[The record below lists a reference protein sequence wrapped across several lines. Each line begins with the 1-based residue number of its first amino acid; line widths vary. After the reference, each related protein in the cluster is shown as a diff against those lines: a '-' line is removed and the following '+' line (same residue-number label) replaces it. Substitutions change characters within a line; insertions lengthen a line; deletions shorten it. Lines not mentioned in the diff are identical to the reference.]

1 MTTFD
6 KRSAGTTYYDRDSQ
20 PDRVSHHERDSH
32 HERHAGLPTAASV
45 MCMWTVASY
54 DYALQVLKAQ
64 QQFFHSM
71 VAAAAP
77 MLDVA
82 RDLASP
88 DVEEGRSANR
98 RPDARSDQRHDDS
111 HRSRKNE
118 RYNNDDDTAEYSNR
132 FVAHNRSDG
141 STSDTDRAERVST
154 QAEES
159 ATTRGC
165 GAASTSE
172 RKLP

>member
-32 HERHAGLPTAASV
+32 QQHAGLPTAASV

-98 RPDARSDQRHDDS
+98 RLDARSDQRHDDS

-118 RYNNDDDTAEYSNR
+118 RYNNDDTVEYSNC
-132 FVAHNRSDG
+132 FVADNRSD
-141 STSDTDRAERVST
+141 SNTSDTDRAERVST

-159 ATTRGC
+159 AMTRGC